1 MENYDNRISVL
12 FGFSFIYTTV
22 TNSPLSLQLRAVEC
36 TPLAG
41 MRVCQV
47 CRGIRGH
54 SSSVK
59 LCRRMLLSAMLGIS
73 SPARR
78 QRDAGLWENWSGVKC
93 CQHWPLWDPSPSPPP
108 STLWEPRLSLHNGA
122 KKEAAVWKSTLPQL
136 QFRLQQSS
144 LDACCVKIQ
153 IVAQR
158 EAWMSIYRGLWADV
172 TISLD
177 TVNVIS
183 LTFDQSVQHSFPFYC
198 PTFKIISLIPHAP
211 HNDATHK

>member
-1 MENYDNRISVL
+1 MGHTGHTGPGDTETGAGVINILDVCVSAGGDSAGVDIRSIIQSVTWEL
-12 FGFSFIYTTV
+12 NSGLKQPYFCRELWKQNICVFRFSFIPVNTSV
-22 TNSPLSLQLRAVEC
+22 TKSPLSLQLLAAEC

-108 STLWEPRLSLHNGA
+108 PPSTLWEPRPSLHNGA

-136 QFRLQQSS
+136 QFRLQQPS
-144 LDACCVKIQ
+144 
-153 IVAQR
+153 
-158 EAWMSIYRGLWADV
+158 
-172 TISLD
+172 
-177 TVNVIS
+177 
-183 LTFDQSVQHSFPFYC
+183 
-198 PTFKIISLIPHAP
+198 
-211 HNDATHK
+211 